1 MEIQRLKIKDLA
13 QNKGQIPGLP
23 TNPRQWTRE
32 EIDKIARSL
41 KETPE
46 LFEARPIIVTPWE
59 GKFIILGG
67 NLRFAGCKANKDK
80 DAPCIVIPEGTPVD
94 KMKEIVIKDNGSF
107 GAWDYDALA
116 NLWDDLPLTAWGVPA
131 WEQRN
136 AEKAENGGAGSGG
149 KKAEEDGFDEKEP
162 VEKRCTPGDLWAL
175 GNHRLYC
182 GDSMK
187 EESFA
192 AVMGG
197 DRADITITSPPYN
210 VIGGFHIHEGQKDGY
225 CSGKGVYKDGY
236 SDNLDDRSYAAFLCT
251 VLDNA
256 LKYSDDVFFNI
267 GYTRGA
273 LKGTALFLG
282 ENAEHF
288 CGAVTWK
295 KNQAFMPTFPVQHG
309 ILGNITEPVYVFRE
323 KAGRKMTHPQW
334 GQGEV
339 SYNVVETENA
349 SGNEFADEHSATFPV
364 AFPAEFISRFSAK
377 SVLDC
382 FGGTGTTMIAAEQ
395 LGRRCFMIELDPHY
409 CDLILARWEKLTG
422 GKAELLNPVEKVP
435 ET

>member
-136 AEKAENGGAGSGG
+136 AEQAQNQGEGGTGGEGG
-149 KKAEEDGFDEKEP
+149 KEQHQCENREDNTDGMT
-162 VEKRCTPGDLWAL
+162 VEKRAFPGAIFAL
-175 GNHRLYC
+175 DGHRLMC
-182 GDSMK
+182 GDATDPAAYDALLKAAGVDAVDLALTDPPYGISVVEKGGKVGGSKRIQGRDILKKGDVRQGDVLIKSAYAPVAGDDSTDTARAAFAIMK
-187 EESFA
+187 ECSA
-192 AVMGG
+192 AQVIFGG
-197 DRADITITSPPYN
+197 NYFTDFLPPSRCWIVWDKVN
-210 VIGGFHIHEGQKDGY
+210 
-225 CSGKGVYKDGY
+225 
-236 SDNLDDRSYAAFLCT
+236 
-251 VLDNA
+251 
-256 LKYSDDVFFNI
+256 
-267 GYTRGA
+267 
-273 LKGTALFLG
+273 G
-282 ENAEHF
+282 E
-288 CGAVTWK
+288 TD
-295 KNQAFMPTFPVQHG
+295 
-309 ILGNITEPVYVFRE
+309 
-323 KAGRKMTHPQW
+323 
-334 GQGEV
+334 
-339 SYNVVETENA
+339 
-349 SGNEFADEHSATFPV
+349 FADVELAWASIDKSARLFKHLWNGAMRAGDHEAEGRTRLHPTQKPVGLLTAIVEKLFPD
-364 AFPAEFISRFSAK
+364 AQTI
-377 SVLDC
+377 LDP
-382 FGGTGTTMIAAEQ
+382 FGGSGSTLIAADR
-395 LGRRCFMIELDPHY
+395 LGKRCFMMELSVDY
-409 CDLILARWEKLTG
+409 VDVILARWERFTG
-422 GKAELLNPVEKVP
+422 KKAELLNPAEKVP
-435 ET
+435 QS